1 MEFNIILW
9 ILIKTY
15 SKNKKIDF
23 KILMK
28 IKVYKKIKPNQNQT
42 KTEICR
48 PPENRVKYVLMREN
62 PKRYTPRTRPKTV
75 AEKLFAPL
83 C

>member
-28 IKVYKKIKPNQNQT
+28 KISNQKNQT
-42 KTEICR
+42 
-48 PPENRVKYVLMREN
+48 N
-62 PKRYTPRTRPKTV
+62 PKSNQS
-75 AEKLFAPL
+75 
-83 C
+83 